1 MFFLE
6 IGTGNS
12 DVVKFA
18 SSLFPN
24 GTDYYIYIY
33 YGLVKKNGEKNT
45 YNPLQLTR
53 FSGVTNKHT

>member
-1 MFFLE
+1 VFFLE

-24 GTDYYIYIY
+24 GTDYYIYI
-33 YGLVKKNGEKNT
+33 LWIGEEKW
-45 YNPLQLTR
+45 
-53 FSGVTNKHT
+53 